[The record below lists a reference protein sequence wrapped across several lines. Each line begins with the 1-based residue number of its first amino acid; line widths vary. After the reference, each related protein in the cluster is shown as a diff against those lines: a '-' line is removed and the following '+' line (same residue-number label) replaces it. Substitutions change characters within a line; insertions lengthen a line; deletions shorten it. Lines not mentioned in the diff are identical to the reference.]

1 MGQPKHRTAVL
12 SSETLALIAQK
23 ASEIHHGSVLIEINA
38 DRPDFVTVEAISRE
52 RCETVSH
59 HG

>member
-1 MGQPKHRTAVL
+1 MGQTARRGAIL
-12 SSETLALIAQK
+12 SADTLALVARK
-23 ASEIHHGSVLIEINA
+23 ASEIHHGSVVIEINA

-52 RCETVSH
+52 RCPTVSH